1 MRSTLI
7 DVNMNR
13 LCHAG
18 NSILMLSAL
27 VTLGTNDIN
36 YICATHVILGSKVIF
51 INLHGENQAVALD
64 DSGFVGCSC
73 NDLGK
78 GKDCRVLRGLVLPW

>member
-1 MRSTLI
+1 MRRTLT

-27 VTLGTNDIN
+27 VTLGTNDTN
-36 YICATHVILGSKVIF
+36 EICATHVILGTKVIF

-64 DSGFVGCSC
+64 NSGFDGCSC
-73 NDLGK
+73 NDPGT
-78 GKDCRVLRGLVLPW
+78 GKDCRVLGGLVLPW